1 MTGEEFK
8 IVAASI
14 AAVLVLVG
22 FGWTAF
28 TAFRMDM
35 ERVSEMYGDHPD
47 LGYDEEPMYTEA
59 DMIQNKKNA

>member
-22 FGWTAF
+22 FGWTVF

-35 ERVSEMYGDHPD
+35 ERVSEMYKVESE
-47 LGYDEEPMYTEA
+47 EEPMYTEA

>member
-22 FGWTAF
+22 FGWTVF
-28 TAFRMDM
+28 TALRYDM
-35 ERVSEMYGDHPD
+35 ERVSEMYKVESE
-47 LGYDEEPMYTEA
+47 EEPMYTEA